1 MSKRGGIQPGTTVW
15 DEDSIILDKSIR
27 KARDKFMKSL
37 KKLKCV
43 KTFSKSLKIKLM
55 GDDCF
60 AFQPDGGAW
69 FKDDKLVVA
78 FEGKKQNDAGNAN
91 QRWWDNAST
100 AYHLNK
106 DIIYVTFC
114 SGKACGQDKAFHKMM
129 RKAHILYGKNFI
141 FFLSENGFTKEEIEQ
156 KMKEVLESVE

>member
-1 MSKRGGIQPGTTVW
+1 MSKNRGIQPGTTVW
-15 DEDSIILDKSIR
+15 DEESAKLDVAIR
-27 KARDKFMKSL
+27 RVRNHYSNTYPT
-37 KKLKCV
+37 LKCF
-43 KTFSKSLKIKLM
+43 KKFSKKMKIEYM

-69 FKDDKLVVA
+69 FKDKKLVVA

-100 AYHLNK
+100 AHHLNK

-141 FFLSENGFTKEEIEQ
+141 FFLSENGFTEEDIEQ
-156 KMKEVLESVE
+156 KMKEILESVA